1 MRIRLSELRSVVRQ
15 VIVEAAGFDLTMA
28 TYNGQLVVT
37 NGSQILLPG
46 VGNMP
51 QMPKG
56 LTQPGAPG
64 RSSLKFLGISA
75 TGDILNAFDPKGVEA
90 LRNIGSD
97 SIKYPNNAG
106 RAA

>member
-1 MRIRLSELRSVVRQ
+1 MRIRLSELRTIVRKI
-15 VIVEAAGFDLTMA
+15 IVESAGFDLTMA

-46 VGNMP
+46 EGKMP

-56 LTQPGAPG
+56 LT
-64 RSSLKFLGISA
+64 SLKFLGISA
-75 TGDILNAFDPKGVEA
+75 VGDILNAFDPKGIEL
-90 LRNIGSD
+90 LRSAIH
-97 SIKYPNNAG
+97 